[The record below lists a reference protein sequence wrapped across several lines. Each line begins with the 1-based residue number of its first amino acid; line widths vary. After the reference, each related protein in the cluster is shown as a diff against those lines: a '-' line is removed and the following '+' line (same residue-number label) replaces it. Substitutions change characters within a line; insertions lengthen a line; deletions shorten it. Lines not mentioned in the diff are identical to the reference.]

1 MKKLNLRI
9 ILLIVFFITI
19 LLTNQSNA
27 DMSAPKTY
35 TYKASVSNV
44 NGAQNYEY
52 DWETKTLK
60 VIGTFEYGKEIN
72 IIYEEELNGEKY
84 GTVGSDTDKYG
95 VIGQVKLSDIISIE
109 KDFNMN
115 DEDVYVCNLS
125 GVVLTDEGITMHN
138 GPSNSFAKVGQ
149 VIPKNT
155 TLNFSKQYGLGGDE
169 SPAWYYTEY
178 QGNKGWVCV
187 LDSVIGFEKGKTTY
201 ITPVDVDIM
210 KNEQKIGTIPANT
223 VIENY
228 YDVDMWSSS
237 IYVSHDGVSGFV
249 SIGDLASASVGVSVI
264 ITTNKNIM
272 LYQEADHNSKALIN
286 VPLNTSFTSDWNL
299 GHHYVEWAYVTY
311 EGQKGWIHVNE
322 EYQDENGNWQTES
335 NATVEYNYTEDE
347 NQEFEPENEE
357 TSNALESNKT
367 DIQHNNTEEK
377 RVGLNGMQIV
387 IICIIVALII
397 SVTSLVTILL
407 VNKTKKNI

>member
-35 TYKASVSNV
+35 RYRASVSNV
-44 NGAQNYEY
+44 NGAQYYQY
-52 DWETKTLK
+52 DWKTETLK
-60 VIGTFEYGKEIN
+60 LIGTFEYGKEIN

-84 GTVGSDTDKYG
+84 GTVGSDVDKNV
-95 VIGQVKLSDIISIE
+95 VIGEVKLSDIIPIE
-109 KDFNMN
+109 SEFNMN
-115 DEDVYVCNLS
+115 DEDVYECSLS
-125 GVVLTDEGITMHN
+125 VMVLADEGITMHK
-138 GPSNSFAKVGQ
+138 GPSNSFAKVGK

-155 TLNFSKQYGLGGDE
+155 MLIFNKQYGRGGED

-178 QGNKGWVCV
+178 QGNKGWVCI

-201 ITPVDVDIM
+201 ITPVEVDIT

-228 YDVDMWSSS
+228 YDVDTWSES
-237 IYVSHDGVSGFV
+237 IYVSHDGVAGFV
-249 SIGDLASASVGVSVI
+249 SKGDLASASADFSVM

-286 VPLNTSFTSDWNL
+286 VPLNNSFT
-299 GHHYVEWAYVTY
+299 
-311 EGQKGWIHVNE
+311 
-322 EYQDENGNWQTES
+322 
-335 NATVEYNYTEDE
+335 
-347 NQEFEPENEE
+347 
-357 TSNALESNKT
+357 
-367 DIQHNNTEEK
+367 
-377 RVGLNGMQIV
+377 
-387 IICIIVALII
+387 
-397 SVTSLVTILL
+397 
-407 VNKTKKNI
+407 